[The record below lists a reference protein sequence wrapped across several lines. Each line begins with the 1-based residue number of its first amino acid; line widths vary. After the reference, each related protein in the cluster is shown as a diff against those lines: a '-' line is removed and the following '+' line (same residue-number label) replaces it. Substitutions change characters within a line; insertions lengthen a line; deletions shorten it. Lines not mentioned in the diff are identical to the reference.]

1 MVYLTYRFNKFKNIM
16 GKRNLLLLLAFFAT
30 GFCLAQETDS
40 QFDPNSLLRIPKYEQ
55 LYKVKVWRSID
66 LREKQNKGFFAK
78 GNELSGLI
86 LKAVKSGEIAD
97 VFLTD
102 SLTAKMDKATFQTNL
117 ISQAGQTFPIWDPA
131 VDFYSND
138 PITHNGKNY
147 MALVDSKGKNPE
159 TSKDEW
165 QVTTAGQ
172 AAEYLPNEIFQLT
185 LVEDMIFDKRRSRLY
200 YDMLAVKLS
209 AFDQNTSTFKLI
221 GCFRFKDIEKMF
233 RNHPDEAIWFNRYNT
248 AENKN
253 YADAFLLRLFHG
265 TIDMVENP
273 DGDRIF
279 DIYPTSHKEGVW
291 ATEWE
296 EMKMMEREHNLWEY

>member
-1 MVYLTYRFNKFKNIM
+1 M
-16 GKRNLLLLLAFFAT
+16 LLLAFLT
-30 GFCLAQETDS
+30 IGSSWAQETDG
-40 QFDPNSLLRIPKYEQ
+40 QFNPNSLLRIPKYEQ
-55 LYKVKVWRSID
+55 LYKIKVWRTVD

-86 LKAVKSGEIAD
+86 VKAVKSGETAD

-102 SLTAKMDKATFQTNL
+102 SLTAKMDKAAFQTNMV
-117 ISQAGQTFPIWDPA
+117 SQAGQTFPTWDPA
-131 VDFYSND
+131 LDFYTSD
-138 PITHNGKNY
+138 PITYNGKNY
-147 MALVDSKGKNPE
+147 MALQDSKGKNPE
-159 TSKDEW
+159 TSKDDW

-172 AAEYLPNEIFQLT
+172 AAEYLPNEIYQLT
-185 LVEDMIFDKRRSRLY
+185 LVEDVIFDKRRSRLY
-200 YDMLAVKLS
+200 YDMLAIKME

-221 GCFRFKDIEKMF
+221 GCFKYKDLEKVF

-265 TIDMVENP
+265 NIDMVENP
-273 DGDRIF
+273 DGNRIF
-279 DIYPTSHKEGVW
+279 DIYSTSHKEGVW